1 MYAFEALRLGF
12 GVQNYKKICNIFVIN
27 IEKVFIFSNFFL
39 RDYFFVHRNTL
50 ANGGDL
56 PYFTDKKTSKV

>member
-1 MYAFEALRLGF
+1 MYAFEALPLGF

-27 IEKVFIFSNFFL
+27 IEKVLIFSNFFL
-39 RDYFFVHRNTL
+39 EEYFFVHRNSL
-50 ANGGDL
+50 VNGGDL

>member
-27 IEKVFIFSNFFL
+27 IEKVLIFSNFFL
-39 RDYFFVHRNTL
+39 RDYFFVHRNSL
-50 ANGGDL
+50 PKGGDL
-56 PYFTDKKTSKV
+56 PYFIDKNTSKV